1 MTGLIQSVVDALTS
15 QMFAG
20 GFALMLAAALMALCR
35 SLPFTVW
42 NWLRRRFSVTVE
54 VLNSDPVFGWVEEW
68 LDEHPYSKR
77 ATRLTVSTKAA
88 LGEDAARPV
97 IFTPAP
103 GNHFFIYK
111 RRLVWLNRERGVGS
125 SGGDKEGGDF
135 GVRQRETMTI
145 RIIGRGQDI
154 ARQLI
159 EDARAAA
166 MKATRKQSELYVST
180 MWYWNKIGVIAP
192 RALDSVVLPDGM
204 AERITA
210 DVTEFLDSRAWYTER
225 GIPYRRGYLFEGVPG
240 SGKSSLIRALA
251 SSLNLNLYMLNIGS
265 AGMTDEKL
273 SMLMSEV
280 KDDSIVLLEDVDAA
294 VNRPQ
299 VQPAAASEGAVAV
312 ATPAP
317 QGITFSG
324 LLNALDG
331 VNAREGVMVFMTTN
345 HVERL
350 DPALI
355 RPGRVD
361 VRENFTNASPRQAAR
376 LFSHFYP
383 GHTPGLQSAF
393 ASCVPPFG
401 LSMAAIQ
408 QHLLNHKRDPHAA
421 VRAAACFGLQPAPAD
436 TLADAA

>member
-1 MTGLIQSVVDALTS
+1 MNSFFASLQEALGS
-15 QMFAG
+15 QLFAG
-20 GFALMLAAALMALCR
+20 GLALTCVTALMALCR
-35 SLPFTVW
+35 RVPFTLW
-42 NWLRRRFSVTVE
+42 NWIRLRASVTVE
-54 VLNSDPVFGWVEEW
+54 VMNSDPAYGWIEEW
-68 LDEHPYSKR
+68 LDAHPYSKR

-103 GNHFFIYK
+103 GNHFFVYK
-111 RRLVWLNRERGVGS
+111 RRLVWLNRERNVGS
-125 SGGDKEGGDF
+125 AGDKGDEGLSL
-135 GVRQRETMTI
+135 RQRETMTI
-145 RIIGRGQDI
+145 RIIGRGQHVV
-154 ARQLI
+154 RQLV

-166 MKATRKQSELYVST
+166 MRATRKQSELYVST
-180 MWYWNKIGVIAP
+180 MWYWNKIGAIAP
-192 RALDSVVLPDGM
+192 RPLATVVLPDGM

-210 DVTEFLDSRAWYTER
+210 DVTEFLESRAWYTER

-299 VQPAAASEGAVAV
+299 AAPAAASEGAMAV
-312 ATPAP
+312 ATAAP

-345 HVERL
+345 HKERL

-361 VRENFTNASPRQAAR
+361 VQEHFTNASPRQAAR
-376 LFSHFYP
+376 LFSHFFP
-383 GHTPGLQSAF
+383 GHTPGLQTAF

-401 LSMAAIQ
+401 LSMAALQ
-408 QHLLNHKRDPHAA
+408 QHLLNHKRDPEGAA
-421 VRAAACFGLQPAPAD
+421 RAAACFGAAPAD
-436 TLADAA
+436 A